1 VPFLL
6 RAVGFL
12 VALSSLWSALKK
24 IRSEDTRYS

>member
-12 VALSSLWSALKK
+12 VALISLWSVLKK
-24 IRSEDTRYS
+24 TRSEDTRYS